1 LFIDSDNLLVPFT
14 VADLAE
20 PPSDYCILTWIQ
32 GHLATSR
39 GTEYP
44 TLSDLFA
51 NVTRDVLGG
60 RLRGR
65 LWASLTPRTL
75 MFEKLFARLGVMT
88 HRSEAVVAMHECG
101 FSPQVLETL
110 PEAVLT
116 PLQDMI
122 SICQPNP
129 PPSWSKELLALV
141 SRTDMSGV
149 LQPTKTWRV
158 VGSDI
163 KVSARRICLKP
174 ILIFA

>member
-1 LFIDSDNLLVPFT
+1 M
-14 VADLAE
+14 
-20 PPSDYCILTWIQ
+20 
-32 GHLATSR
+32 
-39 GTEYP
+39 
-44 TLSDLFA
+44 
-51 NVTRDVLGG
+51 
-60 RLRGR
+60 RGR

-75 MFEKLFARLGVMT
+75 MFEKLFSRLGAMT

-101 FSPQVLETL
+101 FHPQVLETL

-129 PPSWSKELLALV
+129 PLSWPKELLALV

-149 LQPTKTWRV
+149 LQPTKTWRA

-163 KVSARRICLKP
+163 KVSTNCIYLKP